1 MIQAANIGI
10 GISGKEGRQAVLAS
24 DYSIPKF
31 RFISKLLLVH
41 GHWNYDR
48 MVKLIFYFLF
58 KNISFCMLLFY
69 YQPLSG
75 WSGKNQL
82 LK

>member
-31 RFISKLLLVH
+31 RFLSKLLL
-41 GHWNYDR
+41 GNATT
-48 MVKLIFYFLF
+48 
-58 KNISFCMLLFY
+58 
-69 YQPLSG
+69 
-75 WSGKNQL
+75 
-82 LK
+82 